1 MKIDLA
7 ELKRIASRSKDI
19 ETELSEDLTRMNTTL
34 DEICT
39 NVQSS
44 ELTESNQNLTRA
56 IADVSSK
63 IQANLPTINEF
74 LNSQIASYEAT
85 NISTKQQIDN
95 LISSV
100 NSTFE

>member
-1 MKIDLA
+1 MKIELA
-7 ELKRIASRSKDI
+7 ELQRIASRSQDI
-19 ETELSEDLTRMNTTL
+19 ETELNNELTKMNMTL

-44 ELTESNQNLTRA
+44 ELTASNQNLTRA
-56 IADVSSK
+56 IADVSNK
-63 IQANLPTINEF
+63 IQINLPKIIEF
-74 LNSQIASYEAT
+74 LQSQIASYEAT
-85 NISTKQQIDN
+85 NTSTRQQIDS